1 MNKLLNTC
9 CVILLISLVA
19 PCAAFSQGIRSVGP
33 SPEEAFDKP
42 NLYTPRDLYQ
52 MARKE
57 LEAKNID
64 AARLL
69 ALRIFFDNTRNP
81 NLLNLLGVIEIQA
94 RRPLLAAEW
103 FRKTLRLNVGDKIA
117 HRYLSRLPAEPRAI
131 PVDPDRIADH
141 FVEITD
147 ILPRLLPRLSNPK
160 LHFEAVLKALERGQ
174 FYLALALSEEYE
186 KNHPGVDGASLTALS
201 AWYLGRNSDAIQIVE
216 QNLQNSPYHP
226 ILLFVKAMI
235 NDTHVGTSSS
245 SYFKALYELD
255 QWERALSLV
264 DQYAKAFPSSPDAHL
279 VQARILLDLYKTSE
293 VGPIL
298 QEAGLRDPGNPN
310 LDLLYV
316 DFFLQRGENDRAYRR
331 LNQAFRRGYNIASV
345 NLTAGLFA
353 IQAGR
358 INELNVILND
368 ARSSRPFSD
377 IGAYSLYVSLL
388 LMIDNTSEAAQA
400 IEEWRT
406 RGPERSMFAYMS
418 AFYNFKIG
426 NNELALDWLGKA
438 FVMNSDRLGL
448 LQFMIGFPAL
458 DDDPVLKAK
467 INNKLAEAG
476 IPGYALQQV
485 PATTAPKTGQ
495 RGSSAQPGP
504 ANTYESDS
512 FKLSLAAGVPPA
524 IKDMIE
530 SELHTIYRNL
540 ATRVGTMSAPI
551 NVNFVVADSEDGT
564 IAKYN
569 PDSNSVLL
577 TTHYY
582 DTDFLR
588 NLVIYDFKNLSENE
602 LGQLINQLPTHT
614 LTRETCLLMIQNII
628 PAAKQNANQS
638 MWLQVGLAELL
649 AGSQVVLR
657 SRLIA
662 AHAAI
667 NAQASRLSSSDMLNS
682 VFNEEYS
689 SFAVHQT
696 ALSQSYLMVS
706 SLIKRTGSLEKGVRE
721 IMEVI
726 KQVSSG
732 RPFSEVITKVYN
744 FSEEEYEKIWRDAAF
759 WALSQGAPYEW

>member
-9 CVILLISLVA
+9 RVILLISLVL
-19 PCAAFSQGIRSVGP
+19 PCVAFSQGVRSVGP
-33 SPEEAFDKP
+33 PPEEAFDKP

-103 FRKTLRLNVGDKIA
+103 FRKTLRLNVGDKVA
-117 HRYLSRLPAEPRAI
+117 HRYLSRLPPEPRAI
-131 PVDPDRIADH
+131 PVDPNRIADH
-141 FVEITD
+141 FTEITD
-147 ILPRLLPRLSNPK
+147 ILPRLLPRLTNSK
-160 LHFEAVLKALERGQ
+160 LHFEAILKTLERGQ

-186 KNHPGVDGASLTALS
+186 KKYPGVDGAALTALS
-201 AWYLGRNSDAIQIVE
+201 AWYLGRNSDALQIIE
-216 QNLQNSPYHP
+216 QNLPKSPYHS

-235 NDTHVGTSSS
+235 SDTHVGTSSS
-245 SYFKALYELD
+245 SYFNALYELD
-255 QWERALSLV
+255 QWDRALSLV
-264 DQYAKAFPSSPDAHL
+264 DQYAKAFSSSPDAHL
-279 VQARILLDLYKTSE
+279 VQARILLDLYKTNE

-298 QEAGLRDPGNPN
+298 QEAGLRDPGNPE

-377 IGAYSLYVSLL
+377 IGAYPLYVSLL
-388 LMIDNTSEAAQA
+388 LMIDNTNEAAQA
-400 IEEWRT
+400 IEEWRM

-426 NNELALDWLGKA
+426 NNALALDWLRKG
-438 FVMNSDRLGL
+438 FDMNSDRLSL

-458 DDDPVLKAK
+458 DDDPALKAK

-476 IPGYALQQV
+476 IPGYAPQQV
-485 PATTAPKTGQ
+485 PAATVPEAGLQ
-495 RGSSAQPGP
+495 GSSVQPG
-504 ANTYESDS
+504 AVTTYESDS
-512 FKLSLAAGVPPA
+512 FRLALGPGVPPA
-524 IKDMIE
+524 ARDIIE
-530 SELHTIYRNL
+530 PELHNIYRSL
-540 ATRVGTMSAPI
+540 AAKIGTMSAPV

-564 IAKYN
+564 IARYN
-569 PDSNSVLL
+569 SDSNSVLL

-588 NLVIYDFKNLSENE
+588 DLVVYDFKSLSEDE

-614 LTRETCLLMIQNII
+614 LTREICLLMIQNIL
-628 PAAKQNANQS
+628 PAAKEHASRS
-638 MWLQVGLAELL
+638 MWLQMGLAELL

-667 NAQASRLSSSDMLNS
+667 NAQASRLSSTDMLNS
-682 VFNEEYS
+682 IFSEEYS

-696 ALSQSYLMVS
+696 ALAQSYLMAS
-706 SLIKRTGSLEKGVRE
+706 SLIKRSGSLEKGVRE
-721 IMEVI
+721 FMGVI
-726 KQVSSG
+726 NQISSG
-732 RPFSEVITKVYN
+732 QTFSEVITKVYS
-744 FSEEEYEKIWRDAAF
+744 FSEEEYEKVWRDAAY